1 MEKDQQFGDEL
12 KYSDRPIVRPGE
24 DVLGRAPFA
33 LALARA
39 IDGMVLASDG
49 FVIAINGSWGL
60 GKTSVVELTLRFLAH
75 LEMER
80 ASNTTLLGDESPYPK
95 NMTELEELASSFDKV
110 RDKITAY
117 DELNLNVTAAQRN
130 HQLGLFRSWLR
141 DEDEANKA
149 DQYWRLYRKIEGH
162 RRTIQ
167 VRFSPWVIAGRAE
180 LASVLF
186 SELARALGDRLGS
199 DVKDAFASIISRL
212 AELAPVAGAGLDL
225 VTPYGAGKLFS
236 AGVSWSSKVAA
247 SSIRGPTLD
256 QLRDTLKRRLRD
268 LKDQRILVIIDDLDR
283 LMPSEAVEMVS
294 LVKSLGDLPNVI
306 YLLSYDENNLARL
319 IKEGIKLD
327 GREFLSKIVQY
338 SVDLPIIGKDK
349 MGELFE
355 ADLIS
360 IAGSLT
366 DEQSQRLSA
375 AWYFVIRHYLRTP
388 RDVRLYANSI
398 AMAWSA
404 ESDHVDIVD
413 LLLIEAL
420 RLHERNLHD
429 WVRDN
434 LEELT
439 Q

>member
-1 MEKDQQFGDEL
+1 
-12 KYSDRPIVRPGE
+12 
-24 DVLGRAPFA
+24 
-33 LALARA
+33 
-39 IDGMVLASDG
+39 
-49 FVIAINGSWGL
+49 
-60 GKTSVVELTLRFLAH
+60 
-75 LEMER
+75 
-80 ASNTTLLGDESPYPK
+80 
-95 NMTELEELASSFDKV
+95 
-110 RDKITAY
+110 
-117 DELNLNVTAAQRN
+117 
-130 HQLGLFRSWLR
+130 
-141 DEDEANKA
+141 
-149 DQYWRLYRKIEGH
+149 
-162 RRTIQ
+162 
-167 VRFSPWVIAGRAE
+167 
-180 LASVLF
+180 
-186 SELARALGDRLGS
+186 
-199 DVKDAFASIISRL
+199 
-212 AELAPVAGAGLDL
+212 
-225 VTPYGAGKLFS
+225 
-236 AGVSWSSKVAA
+236 
-247 SSIRGPTLD
+247 
-256 QLRDTLKRRLRD
+256 
-268 LKDQRILVIIDDLDR
+268 
-283 LMPSEAVEMVS
+283 MPSEAVEMVS